1 MGRTEDRI
9 LADPTDAPYG
19 VGWWAPHP
27 GTSRRILMSD
37 LLYACTASVSTNLV
51 EAGIHLLELIDAREC
66 RSRRCGL
73 YWKRSSTA
81 SPGGRVAVSDRGT
94 LRSYTICYTIR
105 GAGSATSL

>member
-51 EAGIHLLELIDAREC
+51 GNPSAGID
-66 RSRRCGL
+66 RRQG
-73 YWKRSSTA
+73 
-81 SPGGRVAVSDRGT
+81 VSFTT
-94 LRSYTICYTIR
+94 LRLILEALVHSVAR
-105 GAGSATSL
+105 GPRGRK